1 MKNILKAWLRKNQLT
16 RDPNDYVA
24 QIAVAGNLGMS
35 DVIDELLR
43 DGKVFDRELAIDI
56 IADFNRKSA
65 QLVANGNNVNTGL
78 INMRSS
84 IRGSLY
90 AKKWNSTVNKIEV
103 ILSPSF
109 DLSQAIAETTVEFI
123 GEKNESQESNNHSK
137 QSVESTEDSQFKIRN
152 AEMHV
157 PQLKIVGEPAC
168 GIAFR
173 TWLCK
178 A

>member
-84 IRGSLY
+84 IRDR
-90 AKKWNSTVNKIEV
+90 K
-103 ILSPSF
+103 
-109 DLSQAIAETTVEFI
+109 
-123 GEKNESQESNNHSK
+123 
-137 QSVESTEDSQFKIRN
+137 SV
-152 AEMHV
+152 V
-157 PQLKIVGEPAC
+157 
-168 GIAFR
+168 
-173 TWLCK
+173 
-178 A
+178 